1 MQGSISEGIKHS
13 VEKRWLQF
21 VGLPLSLSIAISLIS
36 NFPVSSSNQRT
47 ATILKM
53 YKQYLL
59 TSQLE
64 SEVTLL
70 ITLHNLDND

>member
-1 MQGSISEGIKHS
+1 
-13 VEKRWLQF
+13 
-21 VGLPLSLSIAISLIS
+21 
-36 NFPVSSSNQRT
+36 
-47 ATILKM
+47 M

-70 ITLHNLDND
+70 ITLHNLDNDSQIVEHINKEWRKLRVRL